1 MTAATAHFERRVVPL
16 SQVFAGSRDATT
28 PVAEHGGRVIDLA
41 GFRADVAANCDAL
54 LRRGCKQ
61 GGLVTTDAYP
71 GAVGLFALL
80 AAGAEVIVPPNA
92 NPATLATLAGAWDI
106 VLSDTLLP
114 GVENVQHIE
123 TGHRVAGSFEGPI
136 DPTAPVTFF
145 TSGTTGTPKRIAK
158 RLSHLEYEAEAI
170 ERLLAPF
177 VPANARVVATV
188 SHQHVYGMSFR
199 LAWPLSTG
207 RYFVSGMHDLLDSVL
222 PLLNPLM
229 ALITSPAHLN
239 RLEGFE
245 PLPQEARPCL
255 VLSAGALLPDAA
267 AERAWAVF
275 GVPVREIFGSTETG
289 AFASRQR
296 TYPSPAWRPLPG
308 VSVTRTSD
316 GLLSVDAPWVPDA
329 PFLGADRVDI
339 DAAGGIQF
347 GGRTDA
353 IVKIEG
359 KRLSLVD
366 IERQLCALDLVADAA
381 VLGIGVDVTQLAAV
395 VVPSA
400 LGARELAEVG
410 PFRFGR
416 SLKRALAETQDA
428 EGQPR
433 RWRFVV
439 DIPFGALGKRNTA
452 QLAALFQEDN
462 LTGDQPRRP
471 LEPEVR
477 AVRTIPD
484 GVELDLFVPP
494 NLAYFEGHFPE
505 HPIVAGVVHL
515 DWVVVLAARYLQ
527 VRLQTAPKFAVK
539 YRRLTQPEDTL
550 LLTMRLQSNATRL
563 VFEYKNRAEIS
574 SSGSI
579 ALDATTSAQQ
589 QIVCVK
595 DN

>member
-1 MTAATAHFERRVVPL
+1 MTVATAHFVGRYVPL
-16 SQVFAGSRDATT
+16 SQVFGGSRAGTM
-28 PVAEHGGRVIDLA
+28 PVAEHAGRIIDLA
-41 GFRADVAANCDAL
+41 GFRADVAANCQAL

-61 GGLVTTDAYP
+61 GGLVTTHAYP

-92 NPATLATLAGAWDI
+92 NPATLATLAGAWDV

-114 GVENVQHIE
+114 GVDLVQHIE
-123 TGHRVAGSFEGPI
+123 TGHRVAGAFEGLI
-136 DPTAPVTFF
+136 DPAALVTFF

-170 ERLLAPF
+170 EHLLAPF
-177 VPANARVVATV
+177 VPEKARVVATV

-207 RYFVSGMHDLLDSVL
+207 RCFVSEMHDRLDSVL
-222 PLLNPLM
+222 PQLNPQT

-239 RLEGFE
+239 RLEGFA
-245 PLPQEARPCL
+245 PLLHAARPCL
-255 VLSAGALLPDAA
+255 VLSAGAPLPDAA
-267 AERAWAVF
+267 AERACVVF
-275 GVPVREIFGSTETG
+275 GVPVTEIFGSTETG
-289 AFASRQR
+289 AFASRRR
-296 TYPSPAWRPLPG
+296 TSPSPAWRPLPG

-316 GLLSVDAPWVPDA
+316 GLVSVDAPYVPDA

-339 DAAGGIQF
+339 DAAGGLQF

-366 IERQLCALDLVADAA
+366 IERQLCALDLVAEAA
-381 VLGIGVDVTQLAAV
+381 VLGIGDDVTQLAAV
-395 VVPSA
+395 IVPSP

-433 RWRFVV
+433 RWRFVE
-439 DIPFGALGKRNTA
+439 DMPLGALGKRNPA
-452 QLAALFQEDN
+452 QLAALFQEDDVS
-462 LTGDQPRRP
+462 GDQQRRP
-471 LEPEVR
+471 REPEVR

-494 NLAYFEGHFPE
+494 DLAYLEGHFPA
-505 HPIVAGVVHL
+505 HPIVAGVVQL

-527 VRLQTAPKFAVK
+527 LPLQTAPKFSVK

-550 LLTMRLQSNATRL
+550 TLTLRLQLNATRL

-579 ALDATTSAQQ
+579 ALDATTSE
-589 QIVCVK
+589 
-595 DN
+595 